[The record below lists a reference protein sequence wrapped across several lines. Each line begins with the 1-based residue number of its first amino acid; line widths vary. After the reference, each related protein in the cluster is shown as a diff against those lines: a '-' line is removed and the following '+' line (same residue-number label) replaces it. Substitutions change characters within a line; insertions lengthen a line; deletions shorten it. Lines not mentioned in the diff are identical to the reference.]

1 MNLLVTH
8 RELDMAGY
16 DMLQRLSYDSD
27 FNIYVTFSSER
38 QRANIGGRCIA
49 LSANS

>member
-27 FNIYVTFSSER
+27 LIYMSRLVPSDNVQT
-38 QRANIGGRCIA
+38 
-49 LSANS
+49 